1 MIRVV
6 HASPV
11 ALLLGALL
19 VLTGCQQEQADG
31 FLVSGTVT
39 YQGKPVPRGTLLLT
53 PDSSKGNSGPA
64 VVADIV
70 DGKFE
75 TPPTAKTRHQ
85 GGVYRVFI
93 DGFDGHAQ
101 PEAELPLGRALFM
114 GYETEVTL
122 PKEDAS
128 DITFEVKKR

>member
-1 MIRVV
+1 MLYGMRWAPLVM
-6 HASPV
+6 
-11 ALLLGALL
+11 LGALL
-19 VLTGCQQEQADG
+19 LLTGCQQEQADG

-53 PDSSKGNSGPA
+53 PDTSKGNSGPA
-64 VVADIV
+64 VSLDIV

-75 TPPTAKTRHQ
+75 TPSTAKTRHQ
-85 GGVYRVFI
+85 GGAYRVYI
-93 DGFDGHAQ
+93 DGFDGNAK

-114 GYETEVTL
+114 EYETEVTL
-122 PKEDAS
+122 PEEDAS